1 MGAHKEG
8 CTFRVEVSGFNND
21 RLRKRS
27 NQVLFV
33 LFNKLLEVQQRVQRQ
48 GGRIASLTPIN

>member
-1 MGAHKEG
+1 LTPG
-8 CTFRVEVSGFNND
+8 S
-21 RLRKRS
+21 LRKRS